1 MVRNNKFNP
10 KHILEALCESRY
22 YLIIVAIICINMANG
37 GLLFFSA
44 QFVQTLGNFTVT
56 QSTLLKVAAAAIAML
71 MSIISGLIAWRAQQN
86 IYTGILMCSISLA
99 GTLIL
104 IFIPDGAIKLLGYY
118 LSWGLAEAL
127 PMLAA
132 IFGSNVSGYSKK
144 IFYNGSM
151 IAAYTI
157 SQFVGPLVML
167 DREKP
172 RYTTGMIIF
181 AAGNALAIV
190 CFVVMR
196 IMIVRENK
204 QRIANPPSQI
214 YNVNLGLTDREDR
227 NFLYKF

>member
-1 MVRNNKFNP
+1 MDNPRSKLLRFTPEQEKIVDLRTQDNAVVRNNKFNP
-10 KHILEALCESRY
+10 KHILEALCELRY

-86 IYTGILMCSISLA
+86 IYTGILMCTIGLA

-132 IFGSNVSGYSKK
+132 IIGSNVSGYSKK
-144 IFYNGSM
+144 NILQRLYDS
-151 IAAYTI
+151 
-157 SQFVGPLVML
+157 
-167 DREKP
+167 
-172 RYTTGMIIF
+172 
-181 AAGNALAIV
+181 
-190 CFVVMR
+190 R
-196 IMIVRENK
+196 IHN
-204 QRIANPPSQI
+204 
-214 YNVNLGLTDREDR
+214 
-227 NFLYKF
+227 